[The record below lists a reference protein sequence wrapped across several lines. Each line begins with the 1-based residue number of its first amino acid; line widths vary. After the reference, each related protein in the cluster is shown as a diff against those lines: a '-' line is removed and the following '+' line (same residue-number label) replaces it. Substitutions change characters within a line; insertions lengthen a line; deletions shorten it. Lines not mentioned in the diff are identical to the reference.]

1 MAAARQ
7 DAGVPALHE
16 DDLDPD
22 PIAQFL
28 SWYADAGTDAV
39 TLVTASADGEP
50 AGRMVLLKGADERGF
65 AFFTNFTS
73 PKARDLAANPRAAL
87 VFYWPPER
95 QVRVAGPVARVG
107 DDESQRYWRSR
118 PRGSRL
124 SAWAS
129 HQSEVVASR
138 AELEARVAELD
149 ARFGDDIPNPPFWGG
164 FRLVPR
170 SIEFWHHR
178 DDRLHD
184 RLRYRRDGE
193 AWVVERLSP

>member
-1 MAAARQ
+1 M
-7 DAGVPALHE
+7 PALHE

-28 SWYADAGTDAV
+28 AWYAEAGTDAV
-39 TLVTASADGEP
+39 ALVTASADGEP

-65 AFFTNFTS
+65 AFFTNYTS

-87 VFYWPPER
+87 IFHWPPER
-95 QVRVAGPVARVG
+95 QVRVSGPVARVG
-107 DDESQRYWRSR
+107 EDESARYWRSR

-138 AELEARVAELD
+138 AVLEARVADLD
-149 ARFGDDIPNPPFWGG
+149 ARFGDDVPSPPFWGG

-170 SIEFWHHR
+170 TVEFWHHR
-178 DDRLHD
+178 HDRLHD
-184 RLRYRRDGE
+184 RLRYRREGE
-193 AWVVERLSP
+193 AWVIERLSP